1 MSSTGC
7 PPMRVHK
14 QKKNLIF
21 TFKKCPR
28 LRTRES
34 PLEGTCKYR
43 GKTCLSR
50 AVGLQEC
57 PLAESGL

>member
-1 MSSTGC
+1 
-7 PPMRVHK
+7 MRVHK

-28 LRTRES
+28 LHTRES

-43 GKTCLSR
+43 GKMCLSR